1 MIYAPEVPN
10 ALQSAS
16 IILVSHLFA
25 LLYQKI
31 EVNCKTFMFLI
42 YRFINIK

>member
-1 MIYAPEVPN
+1 MIYAPEVPK

-16 IILVSHLFA
+16 IILASHLFA

-31 EVNCKTFMFLI
+31 EVD
-42 YRFINIK
+42 